1 MKGFKP
7 TFLFLSICCFLFL
20 TSCVVK
26 DSPAPGCVDFLLFA
40 PMGGCN
46 GKTILTD
53 LTLEGFPE
61 CIQVTV
67 NNCNGGI
74 LEVQNNCSE
83 TLILGNLEIPPGESF
98 NLDIQ
103 PGTDGGFDL
112 VRTPSNF
119 SDYSPSKDQTINIVG
134 HIGNQAISITLIKT
148 APLCK

>member
-1 MKGFKP
+1 
-7 TFLFLSICCFLFL
+7 
-20 TSCVVK
+20 
-26 DSPAPGCVDFLLFA
+26 
-40 PMGGCN
+40 MGGCN

-61 CIQVTV
+61 CAQVTV
-67 NNCNGGI
+67 NNCNGGV
-74 LEVQNNCSE
+74 LKVQNGCSE
-83 TLILGNLEIPPGESF
+83 ALILDNLEIPSGESF

-119 SDYSPSKDQTINIVG
+119 SDYSPLEDQIIQFTGSFGDQTI
-134 HIGNQAISITLIKT
+134 SMTFLKT